1 MRIPNFG
8 HAGDGNLHIYLCSD
22 NDSKEEF
29 ARKSHLVISELYKKA
44 REVDG
49 NMSGEH
55 GIGYARKDYFEQ
67 FYGKDYVEL
76 LTRIKH
82 VFDPN
87 EVINPDKVF
96 PLKDK

>member
-29 ARKSHLVISELYKKA
+29 ARKSHLVISEPYKKA

-49 NMSGEH
+49 NMSG
-55 GIGYARKDYFEQ
+55 
-67 FYGKDYVEL
+67 
-76 LTRIKH
+76 
-82 VFDPN
+82 
-87 EVINPDKVF
+87 
-96 PLKDK
+96 